1 MVSFSLGLSKFAQC
15 PFPSAHLWGFTVFRI
30 FKYAVFLHT
39 HTHTHTHTKAS
50 SLSSF
55 LPMKFLGS
63 LGELLYLIP
72 CVWRLWSPHTMVLR
86 KLLLCHKKKKS
97 SSNFSYKNI
106 GIYVPWNTEMKLE
119 SFFPV
124 KVIITGHLLGCVDVS
139 NIQIDGLATSQW
151 EFYRELNPS

>member
-1 MVSFSLGLSKFAQC
+1 
-15 PFPSAHLWGFTVFRI
+15 
-30 FKYAVFLHT
+30 
-39 HTHTHTHTKAS
+39 
-50 SLSSF
+50 
-55 LPMKFLGS
+55 
-63 LGELLYLIP
+63 
-72 CVWRLWSPHTMVLR
+72 MVLR

-106 GIYVPWNTEMKLE
+106 GIYVSWNTEMKLE